1 MRNFQYPGRSPVM
14 TPNAMASTSH
24 PLSTATALD
33 ILQKG
38 GNALDAATAAVAVQ
52 CVVEPQSTSIGGD
65 CFCLYAPA
73 DSNDVI
79 AINGSGRAP
88 ARLDASMLRKQGLT
102 SIPQQSAHSVTVPT
116 AVDTWVTLNRDHGS
130 MGLVDILAPAI
141 GYARDG
147 YAITP
152 RVAFDF
158 SGCFDLLQGDAD
170 ASAVFLPEGRSLVAG
185 DAHRQPALAR
195 TLTEIAENG
204 RDGFYKGWVAEDM
217 LAKLNN
223 LGGHHTQADLDN
235 AVANYVTPIK
245 TNYHGYDIWECPPNG
260 QGMIAL
266 LLLNMAEGMDRF
278 GDHPINLQ
286 RIHHEIE
293 AGRLA
298 YRDRSLFLGDPDF
311 IDVPVDTLIGKDYA
325 RQLARIIDPQAAMHP
340 LPDCPL
346 PRHKSTVYISV
357 VDKDRNAC
365 SFINTVYHS
374 FGAGLVAPQSG
385 VLFQCRGM
393 GFTLEEG
400 HPNCLAPNKR
410 PLHTIIPGMVKKSD
424 RTVMPFGVMGGEYQ
438 AFGHMQF
445 LSRLLDYGMD
455 IQEAQDCPRFFPD
468 PFSTEVEI
476 EAPISDELFE
486 GLRKMGHH
494 VVRAAKPVGGSQGI
508 WIDPNSNLLIGGSDP
523 RKDGM
528 AAGY

>member
-24 PLSTATALD
+24 PLSTAAALD

-73 DSNDVI
+73 DSDEVI

-88 ARLDASMLRKQGLT
+88 AGLDASLLREQGLT

-116 AVDTWVTLNRDHGS
+116 AVDTWVTLNRDHGRMS
-130 MGLVDILAPAI
+130 LADILAPSI

-185 DAHRQPALAR
+185 DAHRQPALAH
-195 TLTEIAENG
+195 TLTEIAEKG

-217 LAKLNN
+217 LAKLNGI
-223 LGGHHTQADLDN
+223 GGYHTQGDLDN

-266 LLLNMAEGMDRF
+266 LLLNMAEGMDKF
-278 GDHPINLQ
+278 GNDPINLQ
-286 RIHHEIE
+286 RIHHD
-293 AGRLA
+293 L
-298 YRDRSLFLGDPDF
+298 
-311 IDVPVDTLIGKDYA
+311 
-325 RQLARIIDPQAAMHP
+325 
-340 LPDCPL
+340 
-346 PRHKSTVYISV
+346 
-357 VDKDRNAC
+357 
-365 SFINTVYHS
+365 
-374 FGAGLVAPQSG
+374 SG
-385 VLFQCRGM
+385 VIAVLDENVVF
-393 GFTLEEG
+393 LL
-400 HPNCLAPNKR
+400 PSLIVVANP
-410 PLHTIIPGMVKKSD
+410 PLSPVASIFRHTCTWGRSCCI
-424 RTVMPFGVMGGEYQ
+424 
-438 AFGHMQF
+438 
-445 LSRLLDYGMD
+445 
-455 IQEAQDCPRFFPD
+455 
-468 PFSTEVEI
+468 
-476 EAPISDELFE
+476 
-486 GLRKMGHH
+486 
-494 VVRAAKPVGGSQGI
+494 
-508 WIDPNSNLLIGGSDP
+508 
-523 RKDGM
+523 
-528 AAGY
+528 

>member
-24 PLSTATALD
+24 PLSTAAALD

-73 DSNDVI
+73 DSDEVI

-88 ARLDASMLRKQGLT
+88 AGLDASLLREQGLT

-116 AVDTWVTLNRDHGS
+116 AVDTWVTLNRDHGR
-130 MGLVDILAPAI
+130 MDLADILAPSI

-147 YAITP
+147 YAVTP

-195 TLTEIAENG
+195 TLTEIAEKG

-217 LAKLNN
+217 LAKLNGI
-223 LGGHHTQADLDN
+223 GGYHTQDDLDN

-266 LLLNMAEGMDRF
+266 LLLNMAEGMDKF
-278 GDHPINLQ
+278 GNDPINLQ

-325 RQLARIIDPQAAMHP
+325 RQLAGMIDPQAAMHP

-410 PLHTIIPGMVKKSD
+410 PLHTIIPGMIGRNDDVVGS
-424 RTVMPFGVMGGEYQ
+424 FGIMGGHYQ
-438 AFGHMQF
+438 AAGHAF
-445 LSRLLDYGMD
+445 ILSQILDFHLSPQCALDLPRVFPNNGILD
-455 IQEAQDCPRFFPD
+455 IEENFD
-468 PFSTEVEI
+468 
-476 EAPISDELFE
+476 SDLIKELE
-486 GLRKMGHH
+486 NKGHKINYP
-494 VVRAAKPVGGSQGI
+494 ALP
-508 WIDPNSNLLIGGSDP
+508 IGGGQIIINDIDKGISLGASDW
-523 RKDGM
+523 RKDGI
-528 AAGY
+528 ALGV

>member
-38 GNALDAATAAVAVQ
+38 GNALDAATAAAVQ
-52 CVVEPQSTSIGGD
+52 CCGREPQSTSIGGD

-73 DSNDVI
+73 DRNDVI

-88 ARLDASMLRKQGLT
+88 AGLDASMLREQGLT

-185 DAHRQPALAR
+185 DSHRQPALAR

-325 RQLARIIDPQAAMHP
+325 RQLAGIIDHKPQCTRCRLLAIASH
-340 LPDCPL
+340 
-346 PRHKSTVYISV
+346 TVYISV
-357 VDKDRNAC
+357 VERTEMPVP
-365 SFINTVYHS
+365 FNTVYHS
-374 FGAGLVAPQSG
+374 FGAGLVAPQS
-385 VLFQCRGM
+385 VC
-393 GFTLEEG
+393 
-400 HPNCLAPNKR
+400 C
-410 PLHTIIPGMVKKSD
+410 
-424 RTVMPFGVMGGEYQ
+424 
-438 AFGHMQF
+438 
-445 LSRLLDYGMD
+445 
-455 IQEAQDCPRFFPD
+455 
-468 PFSTEVEI
+468 STG
-476 EAPISDELFE
+476 A
-486 GLRKMGHH
+486 
-494 VVRAAKPVGGSQGI
+494 
-508 WIDPNSNLLIGGSDP
+508 
-523 RKDGM
+523 
-528 AAGY
+528 